1 MKYLCLIYESQSR
14 YLTMAKA
21 DAEKVTGE
29 YFALND
35 DLQRSGQFLDANAL
49 AFTNAAA
56 TVRLRNGKPSVTDGP
71 YAETKEQLGG
81 YYLLEAKD
89 LNDAI
94 AVAARIPSARWGAIE
109 VRPIWET
116 NS

>member
-49 AFTNAAA
+49 A
-56 TVRLRNGKPSVTDGP
+56 RYRDWLS
-71 YAETKEQLGG
+71 
-81 YYLLEAKD
+81 
-89 LNDAI
+89 
-94 AVAARIPSARWGAIE
+94 
-109 VRPIWET
+109 
-116 NS
+116 

>member
-35 DLQRSGQFLDANAL
+35 ELQ
-49 AFTNAAA
+49 
-56 TVRLRNGKPSVTDGP
+56 
-71 YAETKEQLGG
+71 EQGA
-81 YYLLEAKD
+81 Y
-89 LNDAI
+89 
-94 AVAARIPSARWGAIE
+94 VAGA
-109 VRPIWET
+109 PLQPPWWEPPRHHST
-116 NS
+116 R